1 MINLSQ
7 DEIQAEEFVWKSEF
21 DEVEEIDTKK
31 QKSAGNLNLGNLKND
46 PKNGDSI
53 GSKTSDLKNDVETSK
68 NEDGSLEGQSKES
81 TSYLGMISNSFNSW
95 FREGFKFRGQKLD
108 GKSSIRTSN
117 PESSKQI
124 SKIVVLGRSTY

>member
-21 DEVEEIDTKK
+21 DEAEEIDTKK
-31 QKSAGNLNLGNLKND
+31 QKSVGNLNLGNLKNH

-53 GSKTSDLKNDVETSK
+53 GAETSDLKNDVETSK
-68 NEDGSLEGQSKES
+68 NEDGSLEVQPKES

-95 FREGFKFRGQKLD
+95 FREGFKFRDQ
-108 GKSSIRTSN
+108 N
-117 PESSKQI
+117 
-124 SKIVVLGRSTY
+124 